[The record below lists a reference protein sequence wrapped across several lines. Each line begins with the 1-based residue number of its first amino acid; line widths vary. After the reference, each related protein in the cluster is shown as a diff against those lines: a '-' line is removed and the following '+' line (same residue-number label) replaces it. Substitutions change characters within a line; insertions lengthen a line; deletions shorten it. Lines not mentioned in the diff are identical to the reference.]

1 MEFSVLE
8 ILSGFSAAQYY
19 NYFFTLV
26 MIAGWVAFGVGILVG
41 IIGKS

>member
-1 MEFSVLE
+1 MEFAVLG
-8 ILSGFSAAQYY
+8 ILSGFDSAQYF

-26 MIAGWVAFGVGILVG
+26 MIGGWVAFGVGILAS